1 MYIIVARALTR
12 LIGLLRRFRDDGI
25 HRRHSGGIHGRVIG
39 RRSVL
44 IAGAVFHRSV
54 FATLLGAFRADV
66 VCRADSERRNA
77 SRNECHDL
85 LFSTYLFVCVIIE
98 RARLNGE
105 RERESLDPYRWSE
118 RGGFLC
124 FFNPAFFS
132 AGLLKKKKKEEIDVF
147 LRFSSFRRDK
157 KIQSNS
163 LIITITLLH
172 APAVSCTL

>member
-1 MYIIVARALTR
+1 MYLIVARALTR

-105 RERESLDPYRWSE
+105 REREILDPYRWTGE
-118 RGGFLC
+118 RGFFWKRRFFLV
-124 FFNPAFFS
+124 FLTLLFFS
-132 AGLLKKKKKEEIDVF
+132 WSVAQKKRS
-147 LRFSSFRRDK
+147 LSS
-157 KIQSNS
+157 
-163 LIITITLLH
+163 
-172 APAVSCTL
+172 

>member
-105 RERESLDPYRWSE
+105 REREREFKTLIAGAREEVFFVFLTSLR
-118 RGGFLC
+118 FLVTLVC
-124 FFNPAFFS
+124 S
-132 AGLLKKKKKEEIDVF
+132 KRRKKK
-147 LRFSSFRRDK
+147 RSMSS
-157 KIQSNS
+157 
-163 LIITITLLH
+163 
-172 APAVSCTL
+172 

>member
-105 RERESLDPYRWSE
+105 REREREFRPLSLE
-118 RGGFLC
+118 REISLEEEVFPC
-124 FFNPAFFS
+124 FFNPAVFFLVCCS
-132 AGLLKKKKKEEIDVF
+132 KEEIDVVL
-147 LRFSSFRRDK
+147 LRFSSSSKR
-157 KIQSNS
+157 
-163 LIITITLLH
+163 
-172 APAVSCTL
+172 

>member
-85 LFSTYLFVCVIIE
+85 LFSTCLCVLYNRT
-98 RARLNGE
+98 RAFKWRE
-105 RERESLDPYRWSE
+105 RERERVRPLSLE
-118 RGGFLC
+118 REREEVFFVFLTSLRFLVTLVC
-124 FFNPAFFS
+124 S
-132 AGLLKKKKKEEIDVF
+132 TRRKKKRSM
-147 LRFSSFRRDK
+147 LSS
-157 KIQSNS
+157 
-163 LIITITLLH
+163 
-172 APAVSCTL
+172 

>member
-105 RERESLDPYRWSE
+105 RERERDPYRWSE
-118 RGGFLC
+118 RGFFWKRRFFLV
-124 FFNPAFFS
+124 FLTLLFFS
-132 AGLLKKKKKEEIDVF
+132 WSVAQKK
-147 LRFSSFRRDK
+147 RSMSS
-157 KIQSNS
+157 
-163 LIITITLLH
+163 
-172 APAVSCTL
+172 

>member
-105 RERESLDPYRWSE
+105 REREREFRPYRWSE
-118 RGGFLC
+118 RGFFWKRRFFLV
-124 FFNPAFFS
+124 FLTLLFFS
-132 AGLLKKKKKEEIDVF
+132 WSVAQKK
-147 LRFSSFRRDK
+147 RSMSS
-157 KIQSNS
+157 
-163 LIITITLLH
+163 
-172 APAVSCTL
+172 

>member
-105 RERESLDPYRWSE
+105 RERERERAFRPLSLE
-118 RGGFLC
+118 REREEVFFVFLTSLR
-124 FFNPAFFS
+124 FFVHTVCS
-132 AGLLKKKKKEEIDVF
+132 KRRKKKRSM
-147 LRFSSFRRDK
+147 LSY
-157 KIQSNS
+157 
-163 LIITITLLH
+163 
-172 APAVSCTL
+172 

>member
-105 RERESLDPYRWSE
+105 RERERVLDPYRWSE
-118 RGGFLC
+118 REREEVFFVFLTSLRFLVTLVC
-124 FFNPAFFS
+124 S
-132 AGLLKKKKKEEIDVF
+132 KRRKKKRSM
-147 LRFSSFRRDK
+147 LSY
-157 KIQSNS
+157 
-163 LIITITLLH
+163 
-172 APAVSCTL
+172 

>member
-1 MYIIVARALTR
+1 MYLIVARALTR

-25 HRRHSGGIHGRVIG
+25 HRRHSGGIDGRVIR
-39 RRSVL
+39 RRSIL
-44 IAGAVFHRSV
+44 IARAVFHRSV

-105 RERESLDPYRWSE
+105 REREREFRPLSLE
-118 RGGFLC
+118 REREEVFFVFLTSLR
-124 FFNPAFFS
+124 FFVHTLCS
-132 AGLLKKKKKEEIDVF
+132 KRRKKKRSM
-147 LRFSSFRRDK
+147 LSY
-157 KIQSNS
+157 
-163 LIITITLLH
+163 
-172 APAVSCTL
+172 

>member
-1 MYIIVARALTR
+1 MYLIVARALTR

-25 HRRHSGGIHGRVIG
+25 HRRHSGGIDGRVIG
-39 RRSVL
+39 RRSIL
-44 IAGAVFHRSV
+44 IARAVFHRSV

-105 RERESLDPYRWSE
+105 REREREFRPLSLE
-118 RGGFLC
+118 REREEVFFVFLTSLR
-124 FFNPAFFS
+124 FFVHTLCS
-132 AGLLKKKKKEEIDVF
+132 KRRKKKRSM
-147 LRFSSFRRDK
+147 LSY
-157 KIQSNS
+157 
-163 LIITITLLH
+163 
-172 APAVSCTL
+172 

>member
-1 MYIIVARALTR
+1 MYLIVARALTR

-105 RERESLDPYRWSE
+105 RERERVYRPLSL
-118 RGGFLC
+118 
-124 FFNPAFFS
+124 FFNLSAFFRTH
-132 AGLLKKKKKEEIDVF
+132 ALLKKEKKEEIDVVL
-147 LRFSSFRRDK
+147 LRFSSSSKR
-157 KIQSNS
+157 
-163 LIITITLLH
+163 
-172 APAVSCTL
+172 

>member
-85 LFSTYLFVCVIIE
+85 LFSTYLFVCVLIE

-105 RERESLDPYRWSE
+105 REREREFKTLIAGAREEVFFVFLTSLR
-118 RGGFLC
+118 FLVTLVC
-124 FFNPAFFS
+124 S
-132 AGLLKKKKKEEIDVF
+132 KRRKKK
-147 LRFSSFRRDK
+147 RSMSS
-157 KIQSNS
+157 
-163 LIITITLLH
+163 
-172 APAVSCTL
+172 

>member
-1 MYIIVARALTR
+1 MYLIVARALTR

-25 HRRHSGGIHGRVIG
+25 HRRHSGGIDGRIIR

-77 SRNECHDL
+77 SRNECHL
-85 LFSTYLFVCVIIE
+85 SFVRVVVCVYYRT
-98 RARLNGE
+98 RAFKW

-118 RGGFLC
+118 RG
-124 FFNPAFFS
+124 FFW
-132 AGLLKKKKKEEIDVF
+132 KR
-147 LRFSSFRRDK
+147 RFSLFF
-157 KIQSNS
+157 
-163 LIITITLLH
+163 
-172 APAVSCTL
+172 

>member
-105 RERESLDPYRWSE
+105 REREREFRPYRWSE
-118 RGGFLC
+118 RGFFWKRRFFLV
-124 FFNPAFFS
+124 FLTLLFFS
-132 AGLLKKKKKEEIDVF
+132 WSVAQ
-147 LRFSSFRRDK
+147 K
-157 KIQSNS
+157 KISMS
-163 LIITITLLH
+163 
-172 APAVSCTL
+172 S

>member
-44 IAGAVFHRSV
+44 IAGAMFHRSV

-85 LFSTYLFVCVIIE
+85 LFSTCLCVLYNRT
-98 RARLNGE
+98 RAFKWRE
-105 RERESLDPYRWSE
+105 REREIERRREREDPYRWSE
-118 RGGFLC
+118 RG
-124 FFNPAFFS
+124 FFW
-132 AGLLKKKKKEEIDVF
+132 KR
-147 LRFSSFRRDK
+147 RFSLFF
-157 KIQSNS
+157 
-163 LIITITLLH
+163 
-172 APAVSCTL
+172 

>member
-1 MYIIVARALTR
+1 MLLSHVYIIVARALTR

-105 RERESLDPYRWSE
+105 RERERELDPYRWSE
-118 RGGFLC
+118 R
-124 FFNPAFFS
+124 
-132 AGLLKKKKKEEIDVF
+132 ER
-147 LRFSSFRRDK
+147 RFSLFF
-157 KIQSNS
+157 
-163 LIITITLLH
+163 
-172 APAVSCTL
+172 

>member
-105 RERESLDPYRWSE
+105 REREREFRPLSLE
-118 RGGFLC
+118 RFLWKRR
-124 FFNPAFFS
+124 FFLVFLTLLFFS
-132 AGLLKKKKKEEIDVF
+132 WSVAQKK
-147 LRFSSFRRDK
+147 RSMSS
-157 KIQSNS
+157 
-163 LIITITLLH
+163 
-172 APAVSCTL
+172 

>member
-1 MYIIVARALTR
+1 MYLIVARALTR

-105 RERESLDPYRWSE
+105 TERERESLDPYRWSE
-118 RGGFLC
+118 R
-124 FFNPAFFS
+124 
-132 AGLLKKKKKEEIDVF
+132 ER
-147 LRFSSFRRDK
+147 RFSLFF
-157 KIQSNS
+157 
-163 LIITITLLH
+163 
-172 APAVSCTL
+172 

>member
-105 RERESLDPYRWSE
+105 REREREFSRPLSLE
-118 RGGFLC
+118 REREEVFFVFLTSLR
-124 FFNPAFFS
+124 FFVHTLCS
-132 AGLLKKKKKEEIDVF
+132 KRRKKKRSM
-147 LRFSSFRRDK
+147 LSY
-157 KIQSNS
+157 
-163 LIITITLLH
+163 
-172 APAVSCTL
+172 